1 MQSTSFYYD
10 SVYNPCF
17 KKQIEQKRYSLLSQW
32 ASLFPLLLSLSPF
45 HCSLTLSKGR
55 AKSEDFCESQSFNL
69 AALIR
74 DMDLKVGEHGHET
87 YCLKLASG
95 V

>member
-1 MQSTSFYYD
+1 MGFFIPSAAF
-10 SVYNPCF
+10 SVT
-17 KKQIEQKRYSLLSQW
+17 I
-32 ASLFPLLLSLSPF
+32 SLFINTF
-45 HCSLTLSKGR
+45 KGR
-55 AKSEDFCESQSFNL
+55 AKSEDLCESQSFNL